1 MGTQALVVAVF
12 LSCCTAATAGGGVT
26 PISISDDVLLTT
38 PSTFVA
44 HGWEPWSATHW
55 FEHFDNPVLQKTFS
69 HLNSTVIRFG
79 GITAD
84 WLKYVAGNAV
94 SAPCVFGPAW
104 GQGRVECPFSTGSFD
119 ALLSFLDKAGIRVL
133 FDLNELIG
141 RNCGQSKDG
150 KHQWCGDKPAAW
162 DTAPVQLLLA
172 HIKDKGFGNIA
183 GFELGNELWA
193 PEHLPRETAID
204 DFAAL
209 VKMVEKVW
217 PNKQQAPPVVGFGT
231 NDCWRNNGSDL
242 MAGIELSNGN
252 GFSFHSYPAGHPVGG
267 LVPFLTNSSW
277 LRHNTLSEADRCLKA
292 WNAGPRSRGLSL
304 YVTEAAASYGI
315 TKGTPDT
322 SSFLHGFFSI
332 AQLGQFA
339 TAGAGLVARWS
350 INSFLLQEPGRDP
363 TSWIASSDFFLYQ
376 LYQNFV
382 GHGVLEVTGDDDSA
396 LVYAHC
402 SAGSSNG
409 SITVFAANPSDQTI
423 ALSLKHATQPR
434 SEFILTA
441 PGGNFSSKTPIL
453 NGNAAQ
459 PLALNADG
467 SLPAMPARFCGAQDS
482 MSQSGAC
489 GDTLT
494 LPPYSQSFFV
504 LLSAGVK
511 GCKN

>member
-1 MGTQALVVAVF
+1 M
-12 LSCCTAATAGGGVT
+12 
-26 PISISDDVLLTT
+26 
-38 PSTFVA
+38 
-44 HGWEPWSATHW
+44 
-55 FEHFDNPVLQKTFS
+55 
-69 HLNSTVIRFG
+69 
-79 GITAD
+79 
-84 WLKYVAGNAV
+84 
-94 SAPCVFGPAW
+94 
-104 GQGRVECPFSTGSFD
+104 
-119 ALLSFLDKAGIRVL
+119 
-133 FDLNELIG
+133 
-141 RNCGQSKDG
+141 
-150 KHQWCGDKPAAW
+150 
-162 DTAPVQLLLA
+162 
-172 HIKDKGFGNIA
+172 
-183 GFELGNELWA
+183 
-193 PEHLPRETAID
+193 
-204 DFAAL
+204 
-209 VKMVEKVW
+209 
-217 PNKQQAPPVVGFGT
+217 
-231 NDCWRNNGSDL
+231 
-242 MAGIELSNGN
+242 
-252 GFSFHSYPAGHPVGG
+252 
-267 LVPFLTNSSW
+267 PFLTNSSW

-304 YVTEAAASYGI
+304 YVTEAAASYGS

-322 SSFLHGFFSI
+322 S
-332 AQLGQFA
+332 
-339 TAGAGLVARWS
+339 
-350 INSFLLQEPGRDP
+350 SFLLQEPGRDP

-467 SLPAMPARFCGAQDS
+467 SLPAMPARFCGGQDS